1 MTPQHTAHSVPSR
14 THDSARIAS
23 GVTLGDACEIHAEV
37 VIGAHAHV
45 GTGTIVGARSYI
57 GRAVLVGKGCV
68 IENDVQLHEPALIE
82 DSVQIGAAVVLS
94 NGAAVAPGV
103 VRRSDT
109 GPVDLDVLHGVV
121 VRAGAVIGA
130 GAVCA
135 APLVVGRWAI
145 IEPGAH
151 VTGDVPDHA
160 VFAGNPAQQI
170 GWVGRT
176 RTPLI
181 NVGGPVW
188 QCPATGE
195 SYRLHKGAMRREP

>member
-1 MTPQHTAHSVPSR
+1 MTPHRTAHSVPAR

-23 GVTLGDACEIHAEV
+23 GVTLGDACEIHADV

-45 GTGTIVGARSYI
+45 GTGTIIGARSYV

-82 DSVQIGAAVVLS
+82 DSVQIGAGAVLA
-94 NGAAVAPGV
+94 NGAALALGGTPNPDAP
-103 VRRSDT
+103 
-109 GPVDLDVLHGVV
+109 PVDLDILHGVI

-130 GAVCA
+130 GAICA

-145 IEPGAH
+145 IEPGAY

-160 VFAGNPAQQI
+160 VMAGNPGRQI
-170 GWVGRT
+170 AWVGRT

-181 NVGGPVW
+181 NVGGQIW

-195 SYRLHKGAMRREP
+195 SYRLTDGTMQREL